1 MAILMT
7 LWSTLLGKKE
17 AVLPQRASSKNYP
30 LEKKPP
36 APASPK
42 ANLLEKR
49 KLLST
54 RVSTEAKA
62 LDRLDLAHLRA
73 RIDERSPAYLER
85 RQRQQQSKAHWFGQ
99 SASLIDEAAITKR
112 LAAPRIYENMYEV
125 TTEVNSQ
132 VMPALN
138 GAQETYLSGM
148 NFTDINL
155 NSYYDSE
162 LMDDTGEIGG
172 GFELSAENFSEM
184 PPLVALDDDI
194 PELEEL
200 LARLQIMEE
209 IEMLEMESELSSAEA
224 IEVAQQIFAGL
235 SETVSETDAETEP
248 EINSECSE
256 LVLVGLHLV
265 APISL
270 VESDFAAP
278 VELIEH
284 RRKGGRPGRPGKG
297 KKSRRARQKDAV
309 RA

>member
-17 AVLPQRASSKNYP
+17 AALPQRASSKNHP
-30 LEKKPP
+30 IEKKPP
-36 APASPK
+36 APASSK
-42 ANLLEKR
+42 ANLLEKH

-54 RVSTEAKA
+54 RVSTEQKA
-62 LDRLDLAHLRA
+62 LDRLDLCHLRA
-73 RIDERSPAYLER
+73 RIDERSTDYLER
-85 RQRQQQSKAHWFGQ
+85 RQRQQQSKARWFGQ
-99 SASLIDEAAITKR
+99 TASLVDEAAITKR
-112 LAAPRIYENMYEV
+112 LAAPRIYEQSIYEV

-132 VMPALN
+132 AMSALD
-138 GAQETYLSGM
+138 AVESTYLSGM
-148 NFTDINL
+148 NFTEINL
-155 NSYYDSE
+155 DSYYDSE

-172 GFELSAENFSEM
+172 GFDLAAENFSEL

-200 LARLQIMEE
+200 LARLQIMEK

-224 IEVAQQIFAGL
+224 IEAAQQISA
-235 SETVSETDAETEP
+235 DAEANAEADA
-248 EINSECSE
+248 EINSECSTE
-256 LVLVGLHLV
+256 TPVGLHLV

-270 VESDFAAP
+270 VESEFAAP
-278 VELIEH
+278 VELIKH
-284 RRKGGRPGRPGKG
+284 RRKGGKG